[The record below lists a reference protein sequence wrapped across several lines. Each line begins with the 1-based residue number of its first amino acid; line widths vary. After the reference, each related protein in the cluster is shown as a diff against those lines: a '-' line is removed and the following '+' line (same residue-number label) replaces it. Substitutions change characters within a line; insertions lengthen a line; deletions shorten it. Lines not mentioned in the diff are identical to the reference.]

1 MKRKMSYITDLSI
14 CFAIIKA
21 VLNRPALSENRSGK
35 MCLGFLMIT
44 ILLLFAGC
52 SSNEEQSDHDLSSN
66 SDIAET
72 SEGLE
77 HHQQDTTSSENEGTE
92 VLSPPREASAT
103 IGEVDLQVKYSAP
116 SVRDRIIWGGL
127 VGYDRVWV
135 TGAHSATSVQ
145 FDEDIYFNDN
155 RMPAGK
161 YAFFTM
167 PGRDS
172 WTVMLN
178 ENWDQHLAD
187 EYDPDLDVL
196 RLEVFPEPNE
206 FTEQLRYS
214 VLGSPDG
221 TGLLEFA
228 WEELK
233 ISIELRSASI

>member
-1 MKRKMSYITDLSI
+1 MSIEIKFIMKIKKKNGLSRMN
-14 CFAIIKA
+14 IIEKR
-21 VLNRPALSENRSGK
+21 NSK
-35 MCLGFLMIT
+35 T
-44 ILLLFAGC
+44 YKWILIISIHLFFAGC
-52 SSNEEQSDHDLSSN
+52 SSNEEQSDHELSSN

-116 SVRDRIIWGGL
+116 SVRDRIVWGGL

-155 RMPAGK
+155 RVAAGK
-161 YAFFTM
+161 YAFFTI
-167 PGRDS
+167 PGRES
-172 WTVMLN
+172 WTVILN

-196 RLEVFPEPNE
+196 RLEVLPEPNE

-214 VLGSPDG
+214 VSGSPDG